1 MCSSTDSMNPSFPF
15 KICERVVHWAL
26 RLTCG
31 EKPQLQEAS
40 AGSDWPEVWH
50 SSRGDGGWRG
60 WGDGMGGEIDAN
72 HLSWGWEQGT
82 RVKEADGRM
91 YSVTS
96 VCLPVPFFLELER
109 NPNPAVAE
117 KSVLVVHLQAWV
129 SERHFLWPLAAK
141 YTSANWLS
149 NSKTYLKEG
158 VVSLLI
164 YNWKT
169 KTKRLWT
176 KPWCNHS

>member
-1 MCSSTDSMNPSFPF
+1 MNPSFPF

-50 SSRGDGGWRG
+50 SSQ
-60 WGDGMGGEIDAN
+60 GDGMGGEIDAN

-82 RVKEADGRM
+82 RVTEAEGRM

-96 VCLPVPFFLELER
+96 VCLPVPFFLELEG
-109 NPNPAVAE
+109 NPAVAE

-129 SERHFLWPLAAK
+129 CERHFLWPLAAK
-141 YTSANWLS
+141 YISANWLS
-149 NSKTYLKEG
+149 NSATYLKEG
-158 VVSLLI
+158 VASLLI

-169 KTKRLWT
+169 KTKQLWT
-176 KPWCNHS
+176 KPWCTRS